1 MSHSE
6 PWPELETV
14 EATFQRMDACIE
26 QAREVIPVARVSQ
39 LISLLPEG
47 SLESQRFI
55 LGELIKLDMGTA
67 AEMGQIRELDHYLP
81 DCQRWYEQGQVPIDL
96 VLEEVQIRK
105 DSGDSPNLTE
115 YQKRF
120 PQWADALANFRW
132 APSQSQSKKMAGGLI
147 ELESGR
153 LIDDF
158 RILRLLGRGAFAHVY
173 LARQESMQ
181 RLVALKV
188 STISS
193 QEPQTLSQLDHP
205 NIVRVY
211 DQRELPA
218 HQLYLLYMQVVLG
231 GTLAKVIRSTMELD
245 LSQLQGARLLHVVD
259 QALVEVQQ
267 LPPDRGDHELHS
279 MCWAATTA
287 WIGAQLADG
296 LQAAHDQGVY
306 HHDVKPANIL
316 LSASGA
322 PLLADFNVSVNHSS
336 SEQMHSLGGTLAYM
350 SPEHLNAAK
359 DPSLCGLLDQR
370 SDLYALALVLWELWQ
385 GQRPWQSGLPA
396 PDWQAALDQQS
407 KLRLRPL
414 EARRKD
420 TSAAGGWLER
430 VLRHALQPDPS
441 HRPQSCQELATRL
454 RLAHH
459 PRLAARFAPADG
471 TFLKRLVRTPVLLI
485 TALIAFAT
493 NGPAGVL
500 NYNYNRIMIID
511 KFEQMQAYFSA
522 TSTALNAIAFS
533 FSGILLALFCWRVR
547 LSLNRAA
554 QGSAAV
560 DSDLDWVWRFGHR
573 AAVVCG
579 SMWLLFGIIFPL
591 TMRYIQ
597 PSFGWQDFTHFFMS
611 LAICGGMALIY
622 PFFGISLLATYVY
635 YPQLIA
641 PTMRD
646 PNFSS
651 RAQWLSRLTSR
662 YLVMSAV
669 VPLLAI
675 GLLTMFQYHEYQE
688 NRTESAN
695 TLLRYLQI
703 LLVGLTLFGLFVSFQ
718 AHQLLLRVIDQYD
731 DLLGGR
737 SSQT

>member
-1 MSHSE
+1 MSESE

-14 EATFQRMDACIE
+14 EATFQRMDACLE
-26 QAREVIPVARVSQ
+26 HARGLVPVARANQ
-39 LISLLPEG
+39 LVDILPEG
-47 SLESQRFI
+47 SVESQRFI
-55 LGELIKLDMGTA
+55 LGELIKLDMGIA
-67 AEMGQIRELDHYLP
+67 ADMVQVRALDHYLP
-81 DCQRWYEQGQVPIDL
+81 DCQLLFELGRVPIDL

-105 DSGDSPNLTE
+105 DSGDLPDLSE

-120 PQWADALANFRW
+120 PEWAEALANFRW
-132 APSQSQSKKMAGGLI
+132 TPSQPESKKVTSGLI
-147 ELESGR
+147 ELGPGQ

-158 RILRLLGRGAFAHVY
+158 RILRALGRGAFAQVY

-193 QEPQTLSQLDHP
+193 EEPQTLSQLDHP

-218 HQLYLLYMQVVLG
+218 YQLYLLYMQVVLG
-231 GTLAKVIRSTMELD
+231 GTLARVIRATKELEIH
-245 LSQLQGARLLHVVD
+245 QLQGTQLLQAVD
-259 QALVEVQQ
+259 QALMEVQQ
-267 LPPDRGDHELHS
+267 LPPDRANHELNS

-296 LQAAHDQGVY
+296 LQAAHDRGVY

-316 LSASGA
+316 LSAAGL
-322 PLLADFNVSVNHSS
+322 PLLADFNVSVNRTSGEES
-336 SEQMHSLGGTLAYM
+336 RSLGGTLAYM
-350 SPEHLNAAK
+350 SPEHLSAAK
-359 DPSLCGLLDQR
+359 NPSLSGSLDQR
-370 SDLYALALVLWELWQ
+370 SDLYALAIVLWELWQ

-414 EARRKD
+414 ELRRKD
-420 TSAAGGWLER
+420 STAAGGWLER
-430 VLRHALQPDPS
+430 VLRHALQPSPAD
-441 HRPQSCQELATRL
+441 RPQSCQELATRL

-459 PRLAARFAPADG
+459 PKLAARFAPAEG
-471 TFLKRLVRTPVLLI
+471 TLLKRLVRTPVLLV

-547 LSLNRAA
+547 VSLNRAQ
-554 QGSAAV
+554 QGTAV
-560 DSDLDWVWRFGHR
+560 AESDLDWVWRFGHR

-579 SMWLLFGIIFPL
+579 SMWLLFGIIFPM
-591 TMRYIQ
+591 TMRYNQ

-646 PNFSS
+646 PEFAS
-651 RAQWLSRLTSR
+651 RAHWLSRLTSR
-662 YLVMSAV
+662 YLVLSAV

-688 NRTESAN
+688 NRAESAN
-695 TLLRYLQI
+695 TLLRYLQV
-703 LLVGLTLFGLFVSFQ
+703 LLVGLTLIGLFISFQ
-718 AHQLLLRVIDQYD
+718 AHQLLLRVVDQYR
-731 DLLGGR
+731 DLFTER
-737 SSQT
+737 SSSR